1 MTANNAL
8 MQRLADLTGIEV
20 VRPVQSEAT
29 AWGAA
34 FLAGL
39 GAGIFASLEDGRRLW
54 AQDRSFAPACD
65 IARRDAER
73 TGWKT
78 AVGRVS
84 PGSSGAA

>member
-54 AQDRSFAPACD
+54 AQDRSFTPD
-65 IARRDAER
+65 IAAGARDAGR
-73 TGWKT
+73 AAWRT
-78 AVGRVS
+78 AVERVRTR
-84 PGSSGAA
+84 